1 MLEFQKE
8 ILTEIVADDAL
19 TILAPGLGLFRI
31 MCSLIEMHCR
41 GNHLVFLLNSNPE
54 QNAALREHLMMAG
67 ILPDKNLKV
76 IDSDTPAETRRAMY
90 TNSGVFSVTPRIL
103 AVDMLLRRVPIPLIS
118 GIIVANAHRVRSDAM
133 EELILNVYRKE
144 NEQGFIKAFSDNPSP
159 FVSGFAPLQ
168 TILKSLRLRK
178 VQLWPRFQV
187 LVADNLSATEVDV
200 IELRQPMSPSMEI
213 IQKGLIECLEAT
225 LAELRRQNPTLD
237 TQEVTIENSFFKMF
251 DVSIRRRL
259 SHIWHKVSPSSKQ
272 LIDDLGNLRRLLVYL
287 TEYDAVSF
295 YSILETI
302 VDCGTPSKDNQQQ
315 FSKWLLLG
323 SANTV
328 IMEARKRVYLKPD
341 DPEYNTTETW
351 HGYTPINMPP
361 SLRLTLEDQP
371 KWELLRDILEEIE
384 QDMDEATQ
392 GKGAPVLVMVKSLKT
407 CAQLRRRLVEMSD
420 PDYEDDKKPTMMTHL
435 VQNLF
440 SVRGNRIK
448 ILNPTATAATPTAS
462 PASPAPPPPFLRSS
476 PFNKRRRTRGGSTTA
491 GTGGTRSESTNDTQD
506 SVQSSSQTTQECEAY
521 QPEIKIDMAQV
532 LMPTTTETISSEF
545 IEIPKENTITIHCYE
560 PNLNDQILEDTEPLF
575 VIMYDPDPAFVRS
588 IEIYRSLNPHLNVR
602 VYFMVYENSVE
613 EQVYLSEI
621 RKEKEAFERM
631 IREKSNMVIP
641 IPPSNVTP
649 DDGFVSAVNSRI
661 LGGHLKPSEPAKI
674 IVDMREFR
682 NPLPPILYSQGI
694 DIVPCT
700 LVIGDYILSPD
711 MCVERKSIVD
721 LISSF
726 TSGRLYTQ
734 CEAMSEHYKIPI
746 LLIEFDDTKAAPFQS
761 LSEVKEHIVG
771 TDITSKLVLLT
782 ITFPKLK
789 IIWSPSQ
796 HETSLIFADLKK
808 SQEQPDADIAA
819 SIGTNGAR
827 DEDRMY
833 NITPEEMLRSMPGIT
848 SANYSIIMN
857 AVNNLEDLCKVK
869 EPELQKLIGKEPAK
883 KLYRFIHQ
891 KAG

>member
-76 IDSDTPAETRRAMY
+76 IDSDTPAETR
-90 TNSGVFSVTPRIL
+90 
-103 AVDMLLRRVPIPLIS
+103 
-118 GIIVANAHRVRSDAM
+118 VRSDAM

-144 NEQGFIKAFSDNPSP
+144 NEASFIKAFSDNPSP

-631 IREKSNMVIP
+631 IREKSASRN
-641 IPPSNVTP
+641 SN
-649 DDGFVSAVNSRI
+649 DGFVSAVNSRI

-694 DIVPCT
+694 DIVP
-700 LVIGDYILSPD
+700 
-711 MCVERKSIVD
+711 
-721 LISSF
+721 
-726 TSGRLYTQ
+726 YTQ

-883 KLYRFIHQ
+883 KFVVYGIYEYNEKLREQLEIQRIPVSEASRSLIEYCQNNSDYMVPSVLNTKRPDPY
-891 KAG
+891 AETTGDCGCVLM